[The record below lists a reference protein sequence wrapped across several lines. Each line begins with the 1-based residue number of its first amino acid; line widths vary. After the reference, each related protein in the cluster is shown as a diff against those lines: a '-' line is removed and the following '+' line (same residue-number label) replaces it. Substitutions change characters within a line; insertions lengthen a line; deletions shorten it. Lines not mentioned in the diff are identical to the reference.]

1 MLSLR
6 LAAVS
11 SLLMCTIGCGADY
24 TSPASPSPS
33 PSPTPD
39 GPTASVTIVAG
50 AETLGNRAFAPD
62 DLNTTVGTTV
72 TWINAD
78 SVAHTSTSDVAA
90 SGWNSGV
97 IAPGGQVSVAFPTA
111 GTFRYHCSIHPG
123 MIGTVVVR

>member
-1 MLSLR
+1 MPSAGIDRCGTGVIPGNNSRRLRVYEANRPHASFTHSASEDFMLSLR

-50 AETLGNRAFAPD
+50 AETLGNRAFAP
-62 DLNTTVGTTV
+62 
-72 TWINAD
+72 
-78 SVAHTSTSDVAA
+78 
-90 SGWNSGV
+90 
-97 IAPGGQVSVAFPTA
+97 
-111 GTFRYHCSIHPG
+111 
-123 MIGTVVVR
+123 